1 LLPGS
6 KERREEQIFA
16 MDARIDIKSRLPSRH
31 VTEDRSRAHVSL
43 IDVAEIFKKT
53 LNAAGLKRAS
63 RDVAKDMREV
73 RDIPL
78 LMKTLLDNGHLHGDC
93 TTVTGRPIAEDLK
106 SVKPNPHPDVVRCA
120 PDGAI
125 AEVADMSKLTFAEQ
139 ARSFPGAV
147 VGGLL
152 RDGDILEIDAETGTL
167 NVKLTGAELTKRR
180 TKSKL
185 QETNH
190 RSGARWKCAQ
200 QVGPAVGG
208 AVTHPGGAHEKQC
221 HVEI

>member
-1 LLPGS
+1 
-6 KERREEQIFA
+6 
-16 MDARIDIKSRLPSRH
+16 MDATTDIKSRLPSRH
-31 VTEDRSRAHVSL
+31 VTAARLRAHVRV
-43 IDVAEIFKKT
+43 IDIAEIFKKT
-53 LNAAGLKRAS
+53 SDAAGLKRAS
-63 RDVAKDMREV
+63 RDVAKDMREILG
-73 RDIPL
+73 IPL

-106 SVKPNPHPDVVRCA
+106 SVKPIPHPDVVRRA

-139 ARSFPGAV
+139 ARGFPGAI
-147 VGGLL
+147 VGGPIGLL
-152 RDGDILEIDAETGTL
+152 QCGDVIEIDADAGTL
-167 NVKLTGAELTKRR
+167 NVKLTCAELTKRR

-190 RSGARWKCAQ
+190 RSGARWKYAQ
-200 QVGPAVGG
+200 KFGPAVGG